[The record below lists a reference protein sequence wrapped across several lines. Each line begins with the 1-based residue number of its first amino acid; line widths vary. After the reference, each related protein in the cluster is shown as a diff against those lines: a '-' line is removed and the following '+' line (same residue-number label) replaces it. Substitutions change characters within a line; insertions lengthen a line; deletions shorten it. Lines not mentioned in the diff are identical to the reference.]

1 MYAYLDTAAAVVA
14 MRDDDELR
22 YDGCLM
28 FSALP
33 GAPILSAPTTGERLR
48 AVARKVLAR
57 RPDGPA
63 DSRSG
68 DSRTSS

>member
-14 MRDDDELR
+14 MRDDDEHR

-33 GAPILSAPTTGERLR
+33 GAPMLSAPTTGERLR
-48 AVARKVLAR
+48 QVVRSVSRGVWPRRRARAA
-57 RPDGPA
+57 G
-63 DSRSG
+63 
-68 DSRTSS
+68 T

>member
-14 MRDDDELR
+14 MRDDDEHR

-33 GAPILSAPTTGERLR
+33 GAPMLSAPTTGERLR
-48 AVARKVLAR
+48 EVVRRAFAR
-57 RPDGPA
+57 RLAAPA
-63 DSRSG
+63 GSRSG
-68 DSRTSS
+68 T

>member
-14 MRDDDELR
+14 MRDDDEHR

-33 GAPILSAPTTGERLR
+33 GAPMLPAPTTGERLR
-48 AVARKVLAR
+48 GVARRVLAR
-57 RPDGPA
+57 RLDAPA
-63 DSRSG
+63 DPRSG
-68 DSRTSS
+68 ESRTSS